1 MTEFLSQPEK
11 QPVLLHA
18 AKIAET
24 AEELDSGKGSYI
36 APRLMPESYPG
47 DKPETTGFLVDA
59 QTSTVSAIRWNEN
72 SSLWV
77 NRGNFDPVVDI
88 SDSQTGSKAQPLN
101 EYLIQNSLTA
111 MENRYV
117 LTAFGSNRCPGQ
129 LTHKFRKWVEDKSID
144 DPAAVRDM
152 LVVPAFNGILKGYD
166 VVYNSTLG
174 NIGYVFGDLY
184 AGPETKDTEIEVVTL
199 FLTREQM
206 QAIHESEMEYKF
218 AEIGQVQLGSLIYDN
233 RYGFGDFIN
242 IPAYAHIGTA
252 EVYAERDA
260 SGVKHPVAIGDIYA
274 RNRRLVSM
282 TQAKFQDYH
291 FGHDSTGGKAL
302 ALKLAKVLADKGVND
317 KEVIDSLNPDNLP
330 EDLAV
335 ALASETL
342 EPTGENY
349 RKLIRWGNPEVKLA
363 IRRAFKKWAKAATMP
378 EERMLVDP
386 EAASQTHIVSQEP
399 ADIPTWSHIRA

>member
-206 QAIHESEMEYKF
+206 QAIHESE
-218 AEIGQVQLGSLIYDN
+218 A
-233 RYGFGDFIN
+233 
-242 IPAYAHIGTA
+242 
-252 EVYAERDA
+252 
-260 SGVKHPVAIGDIYA
+260 
-274 RNRRLVSM
+274 SM